1 MADVVRL
8 IVGLGNPGARYA
20 GTRHNAGADF
30 VAAVARAHGET
41 LRPEKKF
48 HGATGRV
55 SVGGR
60 DVRLLVP
67 DTFYNAS
74 GTATQAMLGFYRIA
88 PAELLVVHDELDL
101 PPGVARL
108 KRGGGHGGNNGLRD
122 ILRVLGGEA
131 GFARLRLG
139 VGHPGEKPRVTGY
152 LLTRAPAA
160 ERAALDEAIDESLR
174 VLPELVAGEWER
186 ATTALHTRTR
196 TVAGRGDGD
205 ES

>member
-1 MADVVRL
+1 MADIVRL

-30 VAAVARAHGET
+30 VEAVARTHGET

-48 HGATGRV
+48 HGATGRM

-74 GTATQAMLGFYRIA
+74 GTATQAVLAFYRIA

-122 ILRVLGGEA
+122 ILRALGGEA

-139 VGHPGEKPRVTGY
+139 VGHPGEKSRVTGY

-186 ATTALHTRTR
+186 APTALHTRT
-196 TVAGRGDGD
+196 AAARGDGD

>member
-1 MADVVRL
+1 MADIVRL

-20 GTRHNAGADF
+20 GTRHNAGADL
-30 VAAVARAHGET
+30 VEAVARTHGET

-48 HGATGRV
+48 HGAAGRV

-74 GTATQAMLGFYRIA
+74 GTAAQAALGFYRIA

-122 ILRVLGGEA
+122 ILRALGGEA

-139 VGHPGEKPRVTGY
+139 VGHPGEKSRVTGY

-186 ATTALHTRTR
+186 ATTALHTRTA
-196 TVAGRGDGD
+196 AGRGDGD

>member
-8 IVGLGNPGARYA
+8 IVGLGNPGAQYA
-20 GTRHNAGADF
+20 GTRHNAGAEF
-30 VAAVARAHGET
+30 VESVARAQGAS
-41 LRPEKKF
+41 LRSEKKF

-55 SVGGR
+55 TVGGR

-67 DTFYNAS
+67 ETFYNAS
-74 GTATQAMLGFYRIA
+74 GTAAQAVLQFYRIA

-139 VGHPGEKPRVTGY
+139 VGHPGEKSRVTGY
-152 LLTRAPAA
+152 LLTRAPAT
-160 ERAALDEAIDESLR
+160 ERDALDEAIYESLR

-196 TVAGRGDGD
+196 AAAGRGDGD